1 MFFFFSFF
9 PLNETDI
16 GLERSKWLLLMM
28 IIITI
33 IIIITVL
40 SII

>member
-1 MFFFFSFF
+1 MFFF

-16 GLERSKWLLLMM
+16 GLERSKWLLLIM